1 MTSPRRDPY
10 SQRDLNPTPGTGDEH
25 NRATPAV
32 DRELSLKRIALALHS
47 AHDPDEVCQIAL
59 TALTD
64 PQQFAYPIGLFFMRD
79 AERGLLYARSLAPE
93 EAVHKVQID
102 AFRTLEM
109 PLDLAAEYPLVK
121 ALKGRRYAEIPTD
134 EEPVL
139 RDFMAALTPS
149 PGRLVLWPVPGQDAP
164 AGLLVLGAPTKDA
177 RSEPSDGTWIEMLL
191 GHWGQALMRLEQVQ
205 QQSGRLAGVDAVHG
219 VVREILA
226 ANSLADVLLQT
237 ARVGAQATGAGRA
250 IAWTY
255 DEASRELTLGAQ
267 YIVEGSDLLDATL
280 PRFHQIAQR
289 CAQQGGA
296 LHHRDLRNDSEMD
309 LAAYPKPLPAVTVP
323 LIAFGEVCGVLAAID
338 RPAGN
343 AGPFRQADE
352 DLLGYL
358 AALASVSVKNVRL
371 SDGLKETRSQLRENQ
386 RILVETERLASIG
399 ELTARVIQEIRKP
412 LGGIT
417 GLAKRMVRHLP
428 KGDAVREDAELIGK
442 EAQRLEDLITEQVQ
456 VVEAPTPRM
465 AMRQI
470 TQLIHETVVLVRE
483 ELMGRGI
490 FLEENYADRVPE
502 LLLDGPRL
510 RQALLNILHDSLAAV
525 QDGDTIRIEVL
536 REGDR
541 VLLEIANTGRPAT
554 GEIVDKLFVPFQ
566 TSGPAGPGLGLA
578 AAQQVIREHG
588 GEVSVRS
595 EGEWG
600 AIYTISLPIRANQ
613 ERRKLQDR
621 RTGRDRRRPKRGRGK
636 DAA

>member
-1 MTSPRRDPY
+1 MTPRRRDPY
-10 SQRDLNPTPGTGDEH
+10 SQKDLNPTPGTGEEH
-25 NRATPAV
+25 SRGTQAGN
-32 DRELSLKRIALALHS
+32 RELSMRRVALALHGAS
-47 AHDPDEVCQIAL
+47 DPDEVCQIAL
-59 TALTD
+59 TTLTD
-64 PQQFAYPIGLFFMRD
+64 PQQFAYPIGMFFMRD
-79 AERGLLYARSLAPE
+79 AERGLLYARALAPE
-93 EAVHKVQID
+93 ERVHKVQGD
-102 AFRTLEM
+102 AFRALEM

-121 ALKGRRYAEIPTD
+121 ALKGRRYAEIPTE
-134 EEPVL
+134 EEPLL
-139 RDFMAALTPS
+139 RDFIAALTPS
-149 PGRLVLWPVPGQDAP
+149 PGRLVLWPVPGVDAP
-164 AGLLVLGAPTKDA
+164 AGLLVLGAPTRDA
-177 RSEPSDGTWIEMLL
+177 RHESGDGAWIEMLL
-191 GHWGQALMRLEQVQ
+191 GHWGQALMRLEQDHHQ
-205 QQSGRLAGVDAVHG
+205 RARLTAVDAVHG
-219 VVREILA
+219 VVKEILS

-237 ARVGAQATGAGRA
+237 ARVGAHATGAGRA

-255 DEASRELTLGAQ
+255 DEANRELTLGAQ

-280 PRFHQIAQR
+280 PRFQQLAQR

-296 LHHRDLRNDSEMD
+296 LLHRDLRSDSEMD
-309 LAAYPKPLPAVTVP
+309 LAAYPNPLSAITVP

-338 RPAGN
+338 RPSGKTSSFA
-343 AGPFRQADE
+343 QADE
-352 DLLGYL
+352 DLLCYL
-358 AALASVSVKNVRL
+358 AALAAVSVKNVRL
-371 SDGLKETRSQLRENQ
+371 ADGLKEVRKQLRENQ
-386 RILVETERLASIG
+386 RMLVETERLASIG
-399 ELTARVIQEIRKP
+399 ELTARVAKEIRKP
-412 LGGIT
+412 LSGIS

-428 KGDAVREDAELIGK
+428 KGDAVREDAELICT
-442 EAQRLEDLITEQVQ
+442 EAQRLEDLVVQ
-456 VVEAPTPRM
+456 QIQAAEHPAPRM

-483 ELMGRGI
+483 ELMGRGV

-510 RQALLNILHDSLAAV
+510 KQALLNILHDSLESV

-541 VLLEIANTGRPAT
+541 VLLEIANTGRPAA

-566 TSGPAGPGLGLA
+566 TSGPAGIGLGLS
-578 AAQQVIREHG
+578 AAQQIIREHG

-600 AIYTISLPIRANQ
+600 AIFTISLPIRANQ

-621 RTGRDRRRPKRGRGK
+621 RIARDRRKPKKGRGK